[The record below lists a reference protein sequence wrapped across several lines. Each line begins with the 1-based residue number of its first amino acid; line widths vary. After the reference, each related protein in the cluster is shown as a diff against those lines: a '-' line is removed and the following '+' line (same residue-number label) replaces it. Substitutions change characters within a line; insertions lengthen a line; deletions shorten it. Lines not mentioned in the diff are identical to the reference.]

1 MNMMFTLC
9 LLLCATLALGK
20 MPPEVSTVC
29 VPVISGPH
37 TRCQREASVTVPGAF
52 LSQCDPQGQYLPT
65 QCWEATGYC
74 WCVNAA
80 GEEVQGTRTPPGQP
94 RPNCAVRPL
103 TLCEQRRASV
113 TATVAGAYVPQ
124 CDSQGR
130 FLPTQCWEST
140 GQCWC
145 VNAAGEMVPGTMT
158 SQGQPRP
165 NCADRPQTRCEL
177 WRASVSHLPG
187 AYVPQCDS
195 QGQFLPTQC
204 QESTGQCWCVTP
216 AGEVVSGTLT
226 PQGQPRPNCAG
237 LSQTSCERLRAS
249 ASQVPGAY
257 VPQCDSEGRFLPT
270 QCRVSTGQCWCV
282 NAAGDE
288 VPGTLTSPG
297 QTRPTC
303 PVRLM
308 TRCEFWSASVSHLPG
323 AYVPQCD
330 SQGQFLPTQCRVST
344 GQCWCVTPAGEMVSG
359 TLTSQGQPRPNC
371 AGSTPTLPG
380 HPLTMCEWWRAGVS
394 HRPGSFQP
402 QCDSQGQ
409 FLPIQ
414 CWEATGQCWCI
425 NRAEEVVLGTL
436 TPRGRPRPSC
446 TGLSQTSCE
455 RLRASAS
462 QVPGAYVPQCDSEG
476 RFLPTQCRV
485 STGQCW
491 CVNAAGDEVPGTLT
505 SPGQTRPT
513 CPVRLLTRCEFWSA
527 SVSHLPG
534 AYIPQCDSQG
544 SFFPTQCWVSTGQ
557 CWCVTPAGE
566 VVPGTVTP
574 AGQERHSCTDRPQ
587 TLCEERRTAGATVAG
602 AYVPQCDSQG
612 QFLPTQCRV
621 STGQCWCVTPAGE
634 MVSGTLTPQGQPRP
648 NCAGSTPTLP
658 GHPLTMCEWWRAG
671 VSHLPGSFQP
681 QCDSQGQFLPI
692 QCWEATGQC
701 WCINRAEEV
710 VLGTLTPRGQPRPS
724 CTGLSQTSCERLRAS
739 ASQVPGAYV
748 PQCDSEGRFL
758 PTQCRVS
765 TGQCWCVNAAGDEVP
780 GTLTSPGQTRPT
792 CPVRL
797 MTRCEF
803 WSASVSHLP
812 GAYVPQC
819 DSQGQFLPTQCRVS
833 TGQCWCV
840 TPAGEMVS
848 GTLTPQ
854 GQPRPNC
861 AGSTPTLP
869 SHPLTMCEWW
879 RAGVSH
885 RPGSFQ
891 PQCDSQGQFLPIQC
905 WEATGQ
911 CWCINRAEEVVLG
924 TLTPRGQPRPSC
936 TGLSQTSCERLRASA
951 SQVPGAYV
959 PQCDSEG
966 RFLPTQ
972 CRVSTGQCWCVNAA
986 GDEVPGTLT
995 SPGQTRPTCPVR
1007 LLTRCEFWSASV
1019 SHLPGAYIPQC
1030 DSQGSFF
1037 PTQCWVSTGQ
1047 CWCVTP
1053 AGEVV
1058 PGTVTP
1064 AGQER
1069 HSCTDRPQT
1078 LCEERRTAGATVAGA
1093 YVPQCDSQGQFL
1105 PTQCW
1110 ESTGQCWCV
1119 NAAGEMVPGTLTP
1132 QGQPRPSCAD
1142 RPQTRC
1148 ELWRASVSQLPGA
1161 YVPQCDAQGQF
1172 LPTQCRVSTGQC
1184 WCVTPAGEVVS
1195 GTLTSQ
1201 GQPRPTCTGVL
1212 PPYPPTVPTLPDRPQ
1227 TLCEQRRASVTVAG
1241 AYVPQCDS
1249 QGQFLPT
1256 QCWESTGQCW
1266 CVNAAGEMVP
1276 GTLTPQGQPRPSCA
1290 DRPQTRC
1297 ELWRAS
1303 VSHLPGAYVPQC
1315 DSQGQFLPTQ
1325 CRVSTGQCWCVTPAG
1340 EVVSGTLTSQGQPRP
1355 TCTGVLPPY
1364 PPTVPT
1370 LPDRPQTLCEQRR
1383 ASGTVAGAYVPQC
1396 DSQGQ
1401 FLPTQCQESTG
1412 QCWCVT
1418 PAGEVV
1424 SGTLTPQGQ
1433 PRPNC
1438 AVSPG
1443 RPLTKC
1449 QKEASKTPLPGAYLP
1464 QCDPQGQYLPT
1475 QCWGSTGYCWCV
1487 TAAGEEVQGTRTP
1500 PGQPRPNCAVSPGRP
1515 LTKCQK
1521 EASKTP
1527 LPGAYLPQCDP
1538 QGRYLPTQCWGSTG
1552 YCWCV
1557 TAAGEEVQ
1565 GTRTPPGQLGPNCA
1579 GRPLTKCQ
1587 KEASETPPSG
1597 VYVPQCDP
1605 QGQYLPTQCAGGFT
1619 APCWCVNSA
1628 GQETPGTR
1636 TFGGQRPNCA
1646 VSPGRPLTKCQ
1657 KEASKTPLPGAY
1669 LPQCDPQGRY
1679 LPTQCWGSTG
1689 YCWCVTAA
1697 GEEVQGTRTPPG
1709 QLGPNCA
1716 GRPLTKCQKE
1726 ASETPPSGVY
1736 VPQCDPQGQYLPT
1749 QCAGGFTAPCWCVN
1763 SAGQETPGT
1772 RTFGGQRPNCA
1783 GVCVCHPQTRCEQ
1796 WRASVVAIRG
1806 VYHPQC
1812 DSQGQFL
1819 PSQCSVSTRYC
1830 WCVTPAG
1837 VAIPR
1842 TLTAPGQPRP
1852 DCSVRPQTFCEYW
1865 KSSVSPQPGA
1875 YSPQCDSEGQFLPTQ
1890 CWGSTGRCWCVT
1902 AAGDGI
1908 SDTETVPGQPR
1919 PNCAVVP
1926 LTFCQLWR
1934 NNMTPLPGAF
1944 IPECDSHGQ
1953 FKATQCWPSYGM
1965 CWCFDPIGDIIGDP
1979 GTMTSPGNPRPTC
1992 E

>member
-165 NCADRPQTRCEL
+165 NCAGSTPTLPGHPLTMCEW
-177 WRASVSHLPG
+177 WRAGVSHLPG
-187 AYVPQCDS
+187 SFQPQCDS
-195 QGQFLPTQC
+195 QGQFLPIQC
-204 QESTGQCWCVTP
+204 WEATGQCWCINR
-216 AGEVVSGTLT
+216 AEEVVLGTLT
-226 PQGQPRPNCAG
+226 PRGRPRPSCTG

-1438 AVSPG
+1438 AGSTPTLPG
-1443 RPLTKC
+1443 HPLTMC
-1449 QKEASKTPLPGAYLP
+1449 EWWRAGVSHLPGSF
-1464 QCDPQGQYLPT
+1464 Q
-1475 QCWGSTGYCWCV
+1475 
-1487 TAAGEEVQGTRTP
+1487 
-1500 PGQPRPNCAVSPGRP
+1500 
-1515 LTKCQK
+1515 
-1521 EASKTP
+1521 
-1527 LPGAYLPQCDP
+1527 
-1538 QGRYLPTQCWGSTG
+1538 
-1552 YCWCV
+1552 
-1557 TAAGEEVQ
+1557 
-1565 GTRTPPGQLGPNCA
+1565 
-1579 GRPLTKCQ
+1579 
-1587 KEASETPPSG
+1587 
-1597 VYVPQCDP
+1597 
-1605 QGQYLPTQCAGGFT
+1605 
-1619 APCWCVNSA
+1619 
-1628 GQETPGTR
+1628 
-1636 TFGGQRPNCA
+1636 
-1646 VSPGRPLTKCQ
+1646 
-1657 KEASKTPLPGAY
+1657 
-1669 LPQCDPQGRY
+1669 
-1679 LPTQCWGSTG
+1679 
-1689 YCWCVTAA
+1689 
-1697 GEEVQGTRTPPG
+1697 
-1709 QLGPNCA
+1709 
-1716 GRPLTKCQKE
+1716 
-1726 ASETPPSGVY
+1726 
-1736 VPQCDPQGQYLPT
+1736 
-1749 QCAGGFTAPCWCVN
+1749 
-1763 SAGQETPGT
+1763 
-1772 RTFGGQRPNCA
+1772 
-1783 GVCVCHPQTRCEQ
+1783 
-1796 WRASVVAIRG
+1796 
-1806 VYHPQC
+1806 PQC

-1819 PSQCSVSTRYC
+1819 PIQCWEATGQCWCINRAEEVVLGTLTPRGRPRPSCTGLSPTSCERLRASASQVPGAYVPQCDSEGRFLPTQCRVSTGQCWCVNAAGDEVPGTLTSPGQTRPTCPVRLMTRCEFWSASVSHLPGAYIPQCDSQGRFFPTQCWVSTGQC

-1837 VAIPR
+1837 EVVPGTVTPAGQERHSCTDRPQTLCEQRRTGVMVAGAYVPQCDSQGQFLPTQCWESTGQCWCVNAAGEVVPG
-1842 TLTAPGQPRP
+1842 TLTPQGQPRP
-1852 DCSVRPQTFCEYW
+1852 NCAVRPLTRCEQW
-1865 KSSVSPQPGA
+1865 RASVSPVPGSYVPQCDTQGQFLTTQCWGATGQCWCVNYNGDIISGTLTPSGQPRPSCPVCPLTQCQMDASVANLPGA
-1875 YSPQCDSEGQFLPTQ
+1875 YVPQCDFLGQFLPTQ
-1890 CWGSTGRCWCVT
+1890 CWGSTGQCWCVT
-1902 AAGDGI
+1902 RVGLEVQG
-1908 SDTETVPGQPR
+1908 TR
-1919 PNCAVVP
+1919 
-1926 LTFCQLWR
+1926 R
-1934 NNMTPLPGAF
+1934 
-1944 IPECDSHGQ
+1944 
-1953 FKATQCWPSYGM
+1953 TQEQS
-1965 CWCFDPIGDIIGDP
+1965 
-1979 GTMTSPGNPRPTC
+1979 RPTC
-1992 E
+1992 L